1 MTATRPCAV
10 TNCPADAIRHE
21 QTCGPHRLAS
31 TAKDLC
37 LRVGVGGDRC
47 VACRRKFRAEDYV
60 LRAMVEITR
69 RRKPAR
75 GYQHAL
81 CEPPSKSLSQKK
93 IRESVKPLLEAV
105 NDAS

>member
-1 MTATRPCAV
+1 MRLCEVKHCPCEAV
-10 TNCPADAIRHE
+10 RHE
-21 QTCGPHRLAS
+21 RTCKPHRLAS

-37 LRVGVGGDRC
+37 LRVGTGGDRC

-60 LRAMVEITR
+60 LRQMVEITR

-81 CEPPSKSLSQKK
+81 CEPASKTISRKK
-93 IRESVKPLLEAV
+93 IRESVKPLLEACE
-105 NDAS
+105 